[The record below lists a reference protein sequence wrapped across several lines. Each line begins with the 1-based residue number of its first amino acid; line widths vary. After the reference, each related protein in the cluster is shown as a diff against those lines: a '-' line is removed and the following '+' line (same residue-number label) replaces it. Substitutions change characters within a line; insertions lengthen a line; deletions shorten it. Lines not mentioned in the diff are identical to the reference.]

1 MTYHTFQPADAEPFG
16 SFETFHMSP
25 HDVVADWACGPSDPG
40 RGYATSEM
48 AEPVDDPA
56 ELAGW
61 YWWACFPGCLPDGEP
76 MGPFESEQAAIEA
89 ANQC

>member
-16 SFETFHMSP
+16 SFETFHMTT
-25 HDVVADWACGPSDPG
+25 HDVMREWCADDGGYCVPCELYSDVATVNA
-40 RGYATSEM
+40 
-48 AEPVDDPA
+48 PA

-76 MGPFESEQAAIEA
+76 AGPFETEEAAIEA

>member
-1 MTYHTFQPADAEPFG
+1 MTYHTFQPADGEPFG
-16 SFETFHMSP
+16 SFETFEWTLADAEQESP
-25 HDVVADWACGPSDPG
+25 HEWDALGLPDDIEPAD
-40 RGYATSEM
+40 R
-48 AEPVDDPA
+48 V
-56 ELAGW
+56 GW